1 VSDQPT
7 VLVADAHESADRIA
21 EELTREGMIVERVDG
36 LEACLARLDA
46 GGIDVLLLALD
57 GKPDTY
63 AAVRS
68 HPSDLPVVVIAE
80 PGEQERAEAAVRS
93 GAEDRITRGELPDS
107 MVPRLLRHAMERHRL
122 RRELRALEIVDEATG
137 LPNLRGFAPI
147 AEHHLRMADRAG
159 EPVIF
164 VFVRIE
170 EHDAL
175 RAALGSEAADELAR
189 DAAGVVLNSVRDS
202 DVPGRIAPDTFCIL
216 LTGEAEGAETTVLSR
231 LVEAMAV
238 HDARRDRPRALK
250 LSVGTARYE
259 PGSGLHLAEL
269 LEGAIRRLG
278 RAGGA

>member
-1 VSDQPT
+1 MCDDARRCLPHTGRGNGDMLRGPVT
-7 VLVADAHESADRIA
+7 VLLVGLDDADMAA
-21 EELTREGMIVERVDG
+21 
-36 LEACLARLDA
+36 LARED
-46 GGIDVLLLALD
+46 GFDVRGAHTIE
-57 GKPDTY
+57 G
-63 AAVRS
+63 RS
-68 HPSDLPVVVIAE
+68 
-80 PGEQERAEAAVRS
+80 
-93 GAEDRITRGELPDS
+93 
-107 MVPRLLRHAMERHRL
+107 
-122 RRELRALEIVDEATG
+122 
-137 LPNLRGFAPI
+137 GFAPI

-175 RAALGSEAADELAR
+175 RTALGSEAADELAR
-189 DAAGVVLNSVRDS
+189 DAAGVVLNSVRES

-238 HDARRDRPRALK
+238 HDARRDPPRTLR

-269 LEGAIRRLG
+269 LETAIRRLD
-278 RAGGA
+278 RSGA